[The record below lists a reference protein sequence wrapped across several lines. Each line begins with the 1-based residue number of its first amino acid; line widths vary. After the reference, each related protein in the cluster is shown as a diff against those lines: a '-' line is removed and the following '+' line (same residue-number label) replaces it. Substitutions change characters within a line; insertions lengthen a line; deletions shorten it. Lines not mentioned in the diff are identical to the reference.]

1 MWQSLGPSILL
12 QMTSFCYFLWLCSIS
27 LHTCT
32 FFIHSSINGHLCC
45 FHVLAF
51 VNSAAVNIVVHVSFW
66 IMVFSEYM
74 SRSKIAGSYGS
85 SIFSFLR
92 YRHTVLHSDYTNLY
106 SQQQCR
112 RVSFTPH
119 LLQHLL
125 FIKIFDGGRSD
136 QCEVISHWSS
146 DLHFSNN
153 KWCWSHVLLSIC
165 MFSLEKCLFRSLCI
179 FYWLFKNIYIYLA
192 SWAICIFWRLVLFDC
207 PLFKILFYQS
217 LYDLWSWYILGL
229 FCFVFKDLFK

>member
-1 MWQSLGPSILL
+1 
-12 QMTSFCYFLWLCSIS
+12 MTSFCYFLWLCSIS

-51 VNSAAVNIVVHVSFW
+51 VNSATVNIVVHVSFW

-74 SRSKIAGSYGS
+74 SRSKIVGSYGS
-85 SIFSFLR
+85 SIFCFLR
-92 YRHTVLHSDYTNLY
+92 YLHTVLHSDYTNLY
-106 SQQQCR
+106 SHQQCR

-125 FIKIFDGGRSD
+125 FIKIFDSGCSD
-136 QCEVISHWSS
+136 QCEVIPHWSS

-153 KWCWSHVLLSIC
+153 KWCWSHVLLAIC
-165 MFSLEKCLFRSLCI
+165 SLLWRNVYLDLCAFLI
-179 FYWLFKNIYIYLA
+179 GFLKIYIYLA
-192 SWAICIFWRLVLFDC
+192 SWAICIFLIAHYLKSYFIN
-207 PLFKILFYQS
+207 PYMIS
-217 LYDLWSWYILGL
+217 DLDIS
-229 FCFVFKDLFK
+229 